1 VTAPLAGTPAPE
13 RLRTTGAAG
22 PLAKVQHLCTAPN
35 LAHSATLM
43 SDGRPTTVPLWVG
56 VEGDRLAVL
65 TIPDSIKD
73 RNIRRDPRGAL
84 SLTPA
89 DNPYQMASVR
99 GRVAERIDDERA
111 WAIIDRIARAYT
123 GEHYPERSNRVVF
136 LIDVEV
142 AWSAT
147 F

>member
-1 VTAPLAGTPAPE
+1 VSAGPSD
-13 RLRTTGAAG
+13 RLLN
-22 PLAKVQHLCTAPN
+22 PLAKARGLFEQPN
-35 LAHSATLM
+35 LAHFATVM
-43 SDGRPTTVPLWVG
+43 ADGRPTSVPLWVG
-56 VEGDRLAVL
+56 VEGEQLAVL

-73 RNIRRDPRGAL
+73 RNICRDPRVAM

-99 GRVAERIDDERA
+99 GRVAERVTGEAA
-111 WAIIDRIARAYT
+111 WPIIDRIAHQYT
-123 GEHYPERSNRVVF
+123 GGPYPERTNRVVF

-142 AWSAT
+142 AWSHT

>member
-1 VTAPLAGTPAPE
+1 MSAGPSD
-13 RLRTTGAAG
+13 RLLN
-22 PLAKVQHLCTAPN
+22 PLAKARGLFEQPN
-35 LAHSATLM
+35 LAHFATVM
-43 SDGRPTTVPLWVG
+43 ADGRPTSVPLWVG
-56 VEGDRLAVL
+56 VEGEQLAVL

-73 RNIRRDPRGAL
+73 RNICRDPRVAM

-99 GRVAERIDDERA
+99 GRVAERVTGEAA
-111 WAIIDRIARAYT
+111 WPIIDRIAHQYT
-123 GEHYPERSNRVVF
+123 GGPYPERTNRVVF

-142 AWSAT
+142 AWSHT